1 MTASYAET
9 NFSDVLT
16 QVMNGERFEI
26 LHGGS
31 NEPVAMIVPIENK
44 ATREI
49 GVLNGKA
56 TFAQKGDGKISEED
70 FLGL

>member
-1 MTASYAET
+1 MTASYAEN
-9 NFSDVLT
+9 NFSDVLAR
-16 QVMNGERFEI
+16 VMNGERFEI

-31 NEPVAMIVPIENK
+31 DEPVAMIVPIENK

-49 GVLNGKA
+49 GILNGKA